1 MPAMVSVTRRAAV
14 AGSMPWRAPAV
25 AIASTTSATKAGPQ
39 LMIAIAG
46 SICSSG
52 SGTTAPARPKSL
64 STSSS
69 GPSAASAPGA

>member
-1 MPAMVSVTRRAAV
+1 MPC
-14 AGSMPWRAPAV
+14 RAPA
-25 AIASTTSATKAGPQ
+25 AAMASTTRPTNAGPQ

-52 SGTTAPARPKSL
+52 SGTTVPARPNSF